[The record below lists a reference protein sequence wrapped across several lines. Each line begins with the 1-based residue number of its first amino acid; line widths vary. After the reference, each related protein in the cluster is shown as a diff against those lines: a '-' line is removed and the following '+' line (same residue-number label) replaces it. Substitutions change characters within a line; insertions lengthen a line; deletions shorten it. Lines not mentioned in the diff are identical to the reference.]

1 MVSVEEE
8 LQAAEEDLKQA
19 ENRRLLY
26 SKGVPDFEAYRKLLE
41 EDATNLLL
49 LVRRLN
55 VDEFPGHID
64 LLEAIQLLINDSKKT
79 VEAIDGLQPMLQP
92 LITQI
97 KESLAGLNE
106 KFQEEM
112 NRQAEARELEKRTL
126 ERIKDYIEKH
136 SS

>member
-1 MVSVEEE
+1 MVSVEEQ
-8 LQAAEEDLKQA
+8 LQIASENLKLA
-19 ENRRLLY
+19 ENRRELY
-26 SKGVPDFEAYRKLLE
+26 SKGVPDFEAYRKVLE
-41 EDATNLLL
+41 EDATNLLQ

-97 KESLAGLNE
+97 RDSLDALDK
-106 KFQEEM
+106 KFQDEM
-112 NRQAEARELEKRTL
+112 SRQTEMRELEKKTL
-126 ERIKDYIEKH
+126 ESIKDYIEKH
-136 SS
+136 SG

>member
-1 MVSVEEE
+1 MASLEEE
-8 LQAAEEDLKQA
+8 LQTAAENLKQA
-19 ENRRLLY
+19 ENRRELY
-26 SKGVPDFEAYRKLLE
+26 SKGVPDFESYRKVLE

-112 NRQAEARELEKRTL
+112 NRQAEMRELEKRTL
-126 ERIKDYIEKH
+126 ESIKDYIEKH